1 MKQSRSLSVRAGS
14 ARFKVLELSGT
25 FDWLDKTTGTIGA
38 STRIR
43 KT

>member
-1 MKQSRSLSVRAGS
+1 MKQSRSLSVRPGS
-14 ARFKVLELSGT
+14 SRFKVLEPCGT

-38 STRIR
+38 NTRIR